1 MTTTQRQR
9 PSRPAPNAPDPA
21 SRGLILVAVA
31 VVLGII
37 LLVKG
42 GGVGFDRD
50 DSELEIGSG
59 EEGTEQPA
67 APTTTEA
74 PPETSVPPAEL
85 QIVALNAAGINGYA
99 GQSQQ
104 FLSVAGYSSVTPI
117 TAAASVDRSVV
128 HFAEGFIVDALNV
141 AQLLELEMGDVQP
154 MPADPTTLAR
164 DAAEFPAG
172 ANVAILLGPDV
183 APTVQGAAN
192 AAEGGGAE
200 GGGAEGGGAEGGGA
214 EGGGATAGGGEGDT
228 ADAGT

>member
-50 DSELEIGSG
+50 ADELEIATD
-59 EEGTEQPA
+59 EEGTEQPV

-85 QIVALNAAGINGYA
+85 QIAALNAAGINGYA
-99 GQSQQ
+99 AQSQQ
-104 FLSVAGYSSVTPI
+104 FLSVAGYNSVTPI
-117 TAAASVDRSVV
+117 TAAQPVDRTVV
-128 HFAEGFIVDALNV
+128 HYAEGYAVDAVIV
-141 AQLLELEMGDVQP
+141 AGLFELEMSDVQP
-154 MPADPTTLAR
+154 MPADPATLAS

-183 APTVQGAAN
+183 APTVQGAAG
-192 AAEGGGAE
+192 AADGGSGDATGGGAAGGAE
-200 GGGAEGGGAEGGGA
+200 GA
-214 EGGGATAGGGEGDT
+214 D

>member
-9 PSRPAPNAPDPA
+9 PSRPAPHAPDPA

-42 GGVGFDRD
+42 GGVGFDSD

-59 EEGTEQPA
+59 EEGTEQVEA
-67 APTTTEA
+67 TTTTEA

-85 QIVALNAAGINGYA
+85 QVVALNAAGIDGYA
-99 GQSQQ
+99 GQAQQ
-104 FLSVAGYSSVTPI
+104 FLNVAGYTSVTPI
-117 TAAASVDRSVV
+117 TAAAPAERTVV
-128 HFAEGFIVDALNV
+128 HFVEGYIVDALTI
-141 AQLLELEMGDVQP
+141 AQLLELEVGDVQP
-154 MPADPTTLAR
+154 MPADPASLAR
-164 DAAEFPAG
+164 TAAEFPAG

-183 APTVQGAAN
+183 QPTVQGAAN
-192 AAEGGGAE
+192 AAEGGTE
-200 GGGAEGGGAEGGGA
+200 GDATGGTE
-214 EGGGATAGGGEGDT
+214 GGATGDAGDQTGT